1 MSLSWNAQNAE
12 NWGKLHDGA
21 KESVIFH
28 TMFLGINRITE
39 ENYQEFYKRYVQLQ
53 RANGWDNDEL
63 YLKPE
68 DIHNAV
74 GLSTNASTFTPAAWR
89 KRLTDSLEAW
99 GKQQV
104 QNAYEAKEETL

>member
-1 MSLSWNAQNAE
+1 
-12 NWGKLHDGA
+12 
-21 KESVIFH
+21 
-28 TMFLGINRITE
+28 
-39 ENYQEFYKRYVQLQ
+39 
-53 RANGWDNDEL
+53 
-63 YLKPE
+63 
-68 DIHNAV
+68 V